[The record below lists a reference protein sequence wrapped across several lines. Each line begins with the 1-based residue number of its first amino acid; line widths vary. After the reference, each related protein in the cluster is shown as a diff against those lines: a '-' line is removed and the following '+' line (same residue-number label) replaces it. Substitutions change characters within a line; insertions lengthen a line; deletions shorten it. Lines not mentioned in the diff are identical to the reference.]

1 MVRKVLMMRG
11 NDIILLVEF
20 NSIEV
25 IKLLN
30 HLDIDLIDFFL
41 KKFIYCEG
49 EVVFSLFGKSP
60 EKRTNLFDN

>member
-1 MVRKVLMMRG
+1 MVRKVLMMSG

-30 HLDIDLIDFFL
+30 HLDIDLIDFF
-41 KKFIYCEG
+41 
-49 EVVFSLFGKSP
+49 
-60 EKRTNLFDN
+60 